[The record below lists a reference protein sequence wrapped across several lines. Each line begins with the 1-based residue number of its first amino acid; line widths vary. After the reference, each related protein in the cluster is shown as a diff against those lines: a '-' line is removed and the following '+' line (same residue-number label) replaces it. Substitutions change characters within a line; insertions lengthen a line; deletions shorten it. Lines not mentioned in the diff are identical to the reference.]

1 MWEENFRNINE
12 ARRNFLKY
20 IFHELRSPLN
30 SLTIGIEILEKSE
43 DLKEAD
49 LESLGL
55 MKDASTFMSDT
66 LNNVL
71 SIQKIEEGSSA
82 ALVFVSPI
90 EHVKKTYYC
99 DEFEGKLELDIAP
112 FSIRDAVFKVKA
124 ALRGGLLQKRI
135 QLVHF

>member
-1 MWEENFRNINE
+1 MESARRALAEENFRNINE

-82 ALVFVSPI
+82 AWVFVSPI
-90 EHVKKTYYC
+90 EHFKKPTTAMN
-99 DEFEGKLELDIAP
+99 L
-112 FSIRDAVFKVKA
+112 KA
-124 ALRGGLLQKRI
+124 SWSWTLHRFPSEMPSLK
-135 QLVHF
+135 